1 MVSNA
6 DVVRKL
12 DRIADLL
19 EIRGENMYKVRAA
32 HRQAGVQV
40 DNLGRSPC
48 HIAGGD
54 VFRNDDGVRL
64 AGETEDDGYAALSLS
79 WIPPQRREDPA
90 EIGAAALTPVA
101 TEV

>member
-6 DVVRKL
+6 DVVRTL
-12 DRIADLL
+12 ERIADLL
-19 EIRGENMYKVRAA
+19 VIRGENTHKVRA

-40 DNLGRSPC
+40 DNLGRSLC
-48 HIAGGD
+48 DIAGGD
-54 VFRNDDGVRL
+54 LFHNDDGVRL
-64 AGETEDDGYAALSLS
+64 AGETEDDVYAALGLS

-90 EIGAAALTPVA
+90 EIDAAGLTPVA